1 MLRKKRLGC
10 LSRRFV
16 GCQEND
22 VVGLSSV
29 EQLCSKPNE
38 RGIRFLDTVFV
49 AVGLVGDELARFV
62 HHRRHEW
69 IGVVELVGND
79 DPALLESIR
88 VGNAPRGILVRCGI
102 TAKFFIDALRD
113 THRDTCLPEYS
124 TKLLKFVFVRTATS
138 DEDAGIGNI
147 DRRHAAA

>member
-22 VVGLSSV
+22 VVGFPGV

-38 RGIRFLDTVFV
+38 RRIRFLDAVFG
-49 AVGLVGDELARFV
+49 AVGLVGDESACFV
-62 HHRRHEW
+62 HHRRHEG

-79 DPALLESIR
+79 DPTLLESVGIR
-88 VGNAPRGILVRCGI
+88 NGP
-102 TAKFFIDALRD
+102 
-113 THRDTCLPEYS
+113 
-124 TKLLKFVFVRTATS
+124 
-138 DEDAGIGNI
+138 
-147 DRRHAAA
+147 